1 MRKVLGAT
9 RLSIVNLLAKE
20 FLLLVGISVAFA
32 WPLTYWL
39 IAQWLQNLTN
49 AYLSRFGYIYLRRL
63 LS

>member
-32 WPLTYWL
+32 
-39 IAQWLQNLTN
+39 
-49 AYLSRFGYIYLRRL
+49 
-63 LS
+63 